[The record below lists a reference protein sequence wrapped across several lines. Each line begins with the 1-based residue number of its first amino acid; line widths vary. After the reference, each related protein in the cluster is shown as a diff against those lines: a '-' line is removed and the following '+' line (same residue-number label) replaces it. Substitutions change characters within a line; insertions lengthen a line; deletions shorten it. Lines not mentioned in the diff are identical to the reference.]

1 MKRFLSIFLALVML
15 LAVMPVYASA
25 AETTSP
31 SCEAPES
38 GTFVPMTKEDYARY
52 VAILENG
59 SDLERASAVREIF
72 ERGNSA
78 ISPQSWSSTISEP
91 QGDGTYLIQG
101 FVTCSHTQNNMT
113 IYTTVSAAMRGSNT
127 AGYTWTDIGNGYS
140 SAASGNYTYDDGG
153 VSVRLTAPNKMYISV
168 QGTFEIA
175 ASTASSIGVNL
186 SVMNYSYSVSGTD
199 YYRSQFTGYHVE
211 FCPTR

>member
-78 ISPQSWSSTISEP
+78 ISPYSWSSTVTDP
-91 QGDGTYLIQG
+91 MGDGTYLVQG
-101 FVTCSHTQNNMT
+101 FVTCSHTQNSVKVST
-113 IYTTVSAAMRGSNT
+113 GPAQSKKGRTKASPQTTRFA
-127 AGYTWTDIGNGYS
+127 
-140 SAASGNYTYDDGG
+140 
-153 VSVRLTAPNKMYISV
+153 
-168 QGTFEIA
+168 
-175 ASTASSIGVNL
+175 
-186 SVMNYSYSVSGTD
+186 
-199 YYRSQFTGYHVE
+199 RSHHN
-211 FCPTR
+211 R

>member
-78 ISPQSWSSTISEP
+78 ISPYSWSSTVTDP
-91 QGDGTYLIQG
+91 MGDGTYLVQG

-113 IYTTVSAAMRGSNT
+113 VYTTVPASMRGSNT
-127 AGYTWTDIGNGYS
+127 AGYTWVSYDSGYS
-140 SAASGNYTYDDGG
+140 SAASGSYTYTGN
-153 VSVRLTAPNKMYISV
+153 VSVSLLAPNRMYIAV
-168 QGTFEIA
+168 YGHFEIA
-175 ASTASSIGVNL
+175 ASTAASIGVNL
-186 SVMNYSYSVSGTD
+186 SLMNYSYSVSGTD
-199 YYRSQFTGYHVE
+199 YYRSQFNGSHIEYS
-211 FCPTR
+211 PTR